1 MFIFVGTEFAKSWVN
16 KKTEENMKK
25 FFIIFLVLACAL
37 TSVFA
42 QGSQESSASYPTGA
56 IELVALGSAGGG
68 SDVLARNITEV
79 VTNHNLCPQPVNVVD
94 KAGGGGAV
102 GMAYFNAKKDV
113 DYNLMTINSTHCLL
127 IHTTDVAAPGGKWT
141 PIACVATDEQTL
153 VVRNES
159 PFQSW
164 ADVEK
169 AIKAAPGS
177 LTVGCCDDMDAMT
190 LNILESSTGV
200 KFNHTAYFASSEIFN
215 ALLGGHIDFAIAN
228 PAEVVGL
235 VEGGRARVIG
245 TFSPK
250 RLSGQFASAPTFTE
264 IGYPACQVQMIRGIV
279 GPGGMSR
286 EVQLYWSEILKKV
299 CETEDWKNNYINKN
313 FLGSTYMG
321 ADEFSAFLEQHEA
334 NLVDFAK
341 ANGIEIIK

>member
-1 MFIFVGTEFAKSWVN
+1 M
-16 KKTEENMKK
+16 EENMKRV
-25 FFIIFLVLACAL
+25 FSIFLIAACVLGFA
-37 TSVFA
+37 FA
-42 QGSQESSASYPTGA
+42 QGTQESSSTYPSSA

-79 VTNHNLCPQPVNVVD
+79 VTNHKLCPQPVNVVD

-141 PIACVATDEQTL
+141 PIACVASDEQTL
-153 VVRNES
+153 VVRAES
-159 PFQSW
+159 QFQNW

-200 KFNHTAYFASSEIFN
+200 TFNHTAYFASSEIFN

-235 VEGGRARVIG
+235 LEGGRVRVIG

-250 RLSGQFASAPTFTE
+250 RLSGLFAEVPTFSELGFTQ
-264 IGYPACQVQMIRGIV
+264 CVVQMIRGIV

-286 EVQLYWSEILKKV
+286 EAQVYWSDILKKV
-299 CETEDWKNNYINKN
+299 TETEDWQKNYINKN
-313 FLGSTYMG
+313 FLGSTYMSC
-321 ADEFSAFLEQHEA
+321 DEFTTFLEGHEA
-334 NLVDFAK
+334 SLVEFAK